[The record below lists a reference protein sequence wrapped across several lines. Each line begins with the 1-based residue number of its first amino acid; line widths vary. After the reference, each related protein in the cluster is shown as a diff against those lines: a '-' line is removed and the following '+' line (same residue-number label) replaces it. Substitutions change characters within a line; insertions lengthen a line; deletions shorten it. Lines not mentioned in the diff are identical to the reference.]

1 VTYYLGRMIRRE
13 DRRRQ
18 HMRCT
23 LTRGT
28 HPNVV
33 TVATDLQCLFRPSQ
47 RASEDV
53 GSGGRQLG
61 LHQYDGQF
69 DITVDVRRGD
79 VATITRARDPQMI
92 GRWLTI
98 KEATIDGELTSKKV
112 VAEESVA

>member
-1 VTYYLGRMIRRE
+1 MTYYLGRMIRRE

-33 TVATDLQCLFRPSQ
+33 TVFTNLRCLFRPST
-47 RASEDV
+47 RASGEV
-53 GSGGRQLG
+53 GSGGQQVG
-61 LHQYDGQF
+61 LHLYDGQF
-69 DITVDVRRGD
+69 DIDVDVRRGD
-79 VATITRARDPQMI
+79 VATITRARDPQMV

-98 KEATIDGELTSKKV
+98 TEATIDGELTSKKV
-112 VAEESVA
+112 IAEESVA